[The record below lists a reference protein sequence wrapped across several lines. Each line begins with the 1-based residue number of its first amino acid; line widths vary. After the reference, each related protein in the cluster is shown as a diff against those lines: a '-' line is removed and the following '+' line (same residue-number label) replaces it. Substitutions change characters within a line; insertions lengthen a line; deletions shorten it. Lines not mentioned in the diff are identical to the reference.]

1 MAFVLDNS
9 VALAWCFVDE
19 RTPGVMALLERT
31 VLEGA
36 VAPSLWPLEAVN
48 ALFAAQRRQR
58 ITHEQRKHLTHHLWT
73 LPIEIDHGP
82 SGGEDAT
89 SAADFCRRIE
99 ILCERYGLTAYDA
112 AYLALAL
119 RRKLPLATRDKALI
133 TAATD
138 QGLLL
143 LDAH

>member
-1 MAFVLDNS
+1 MVFVLDNS
-9 VALAWCFVDE
+9 VALAWCFADE
-19 RTPGVMALLERT
+19 QTPAVMALLERT
-31 VLEGA
+31 VKEGA

-48 ALFAAQRRQR
+48 ALFVAQRKRR
-58 ITHEQRKHLTHHLWT
+58 ITREQRTWLTLRLAQ

-82 SGGEDAT
+82 RDGKLTTNVS
-89 SAADFCRRIE
+89 SLFHPVE
-99 ILCERYGLTAYDA
+99 ILCERYDLTAYDA

-133 TAATD
+133 AAAED

-143 LDAH
+143 LETL